1 MAIRFQHVLPL
12 TALAAFLASGVAV
25 AAQDQH
31 AVCCEPQVMAMAAPL
46 AKAGPRD
53 PYAEG
58 ARLGTR
64 DPYTDG
70 ARVGPRDPYTDGG
83 VAQPALEAR
92 VGPRDPYTDGGLIVS
107 PRGRD
112 PYTDGASA

>member
-31 AVCCEPQVMAMAAPL
+31 AGCCEPQVMAMAAPL

-58 ARLGTR
+58 ARLGT
-64 DPYTDG
+64 
-70 ARVGPRDPYTDGG
+70 RDPYTDGG